1 MSRINDLG
9 GIHGFGPI
17 TPQAGEPVFHAEWE
31 GRILAI
37 QRALGYTR
45 SWHIDQF
52 RDAQERLPPPL
63 YLSLSYYE
71 RWLLGLERNCVEAGL
86 VTEDELATGRSL
98 HPAKPVTRSL
108 RMADVDAVFARG
120 AYGRPVTR
128 DARFAPG
135 DRVRARNLNTP
146 THTRLPRYAHG
157 RAGAVEALRG
167 FHVYPDALVAGQG
180 EDPQWLYTVVFD
192 ARELWGE
199 GGADPGVK
207 VSLEAF
213 EPYLEAA

>member
-98 HPAKPVTRSL
+98 HPPKPVTRSL
-108 RMADVDAVFARG
+108 RIADVDAVFSRG
-120 AYGRPVTR
+120 AYGRPIIR

-135 DRVRARNLNTP
+135 DRVRARNLTLRRIRGCRV
-146 THTRLPRYAHG
+146 TRTAVQERWKRCAVSTSIRTRWSQDRG
-157 RAGAVEALRG
+157 RIRSGSIPWSSMPGNSGGREAPIR
-167 FHVYPDALVAGQG
+167 A
-180 EDPQWLYTVVFD
+180 
-192 ARELWGE
+192 
-199 GGADPGVK
+199 
-207 VSLEAF
+207 
-213 EPYLEAA
+213 